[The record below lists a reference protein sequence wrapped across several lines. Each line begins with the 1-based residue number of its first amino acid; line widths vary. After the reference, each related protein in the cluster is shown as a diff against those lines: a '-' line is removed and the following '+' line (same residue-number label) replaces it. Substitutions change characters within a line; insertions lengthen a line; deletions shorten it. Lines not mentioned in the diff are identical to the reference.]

1 MLHAEMV
8 YMNTS
13 CMCFRRSDDSKFG
26 KGGIKS
32 IWYTFWPQISA
43 CYDKFTITSKSSVL
57 NIVCLKSANDLQV
70 SYLIHGHET
79 LVFKCKLK
87 QQEAKQKA
95 LPKLQ
100 I

>member
-1 MLHAEMV
+1 MWVFKEHFCLQKKSGENKMLHAEMV

-32 IWYTFWPQISA
+32 IWYTFWPQMSA
-43 CYDKFTITSKSSVL
+43 YVMI
-57 NIVCLKSANDLQV
+57 NLQLPQKV
-70 SYLIHGHET
+70 
-79 LVFKCKLK
+79 VFW
-87 QQEAKQKA
+87 
-95 LPKLQ
+95 

>member
-1 MLHAEMV
+1 MIYFLTT
-8 YMNTS
+8 NI
-13 CMCFRRSDDSKFG
+13 
-26 KGGIKS
+26 GI
-32 IWYTFWPQISA
+32 